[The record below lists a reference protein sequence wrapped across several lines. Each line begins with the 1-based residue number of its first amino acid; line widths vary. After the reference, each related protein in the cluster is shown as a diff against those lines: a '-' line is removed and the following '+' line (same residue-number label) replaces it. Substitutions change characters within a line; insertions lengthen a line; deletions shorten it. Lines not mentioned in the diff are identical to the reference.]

1 MAKFDM
7 GAAWDDTIV
16 LLRSHTALTGAIAA
30 VFLFLPSLAIS
41 WFGPSPIEPADNATF
56 DQVMAAFRANAEQG
70 LPYQLLVALISAV
83 GGVGILRLWL
93 ARTGTSVGDAIVF
106 ALKMIPTMIAIQVIM
121 GVAAGLAGVVLVMP
135 GIAAGA
141 SAIGVVLVGLGL
153 LLFLG
158 LCAYLWGRVSVT
170 SPAVADLTIYNP
182 IHALQES
189 WRLTKDNGWRIF
201 LFSFLVFVV
210 ILIFSLVIA
219 LIAYA
224 AVGDGEGI
232 GRIVSGLIEAGVA
245 VVSGLVML
253 ALSAAVYRQMAT
265 TTAEQTFG

>member
-1 MAKFDM
+1 MPKFDM
-7 GAAWDDTIV
+7 GAAWDDTMV
-16 LLRSHTALTGAIAA
+16 LLRSHSALTGAIAA
-30 VFLFLPSLAIS
+30 VFLFLPTLAVS
-41 WFGPSPIEPADNATF
+41 WFGPTPIEPAEGAAF
-56 DQVMAAFRANAEQG
+56 DQIMVAFRANAEQAV
-70 LPYQLLVALISAV
+70 PYQLLIALVSAV

-106 ALKMIPTMIAIQVIM
+106 ALKMVPTMIAIQIIM
-121 GVAAGLAGVVLVMP
+121 GVAIGLVGVALLMP

-141 SAIGVVLVGLGL
+141 SAIGVLLVGIGL

-170 SPAVADLTIYNP
+170 SPVVADQTLYNP
-182 IHALQES
+182 LAALQES
-189 WRLTKDNGWRIF
+189 WRLTRDNGWRIF
-201 LFSFLVFVV
+201 LFSFLVFIV
-210 ILIFSLVIA
+210 IMIFSMVLA

-224 AVGDGEGI
+224 AVGNGEGI

-253 ALSAAVYRQMAT
+253 ALSAAVYRQLAVRGVGD
-265 TTAEQTFG
+265 TFS